1 MGVVGTDQV
10 TFRHVGFEV
19 VLQPGLLTVAVK
31 VKCSPVPI
39 KAFAGVIE
47 MLIPVMIVT
56 VAVAVLE
63 VSAAEVAVM
72 VSVGSA
78 VTTPEI
84 VAVGIVAGAV

>member
-1 MGVVGTDQV
+1 
-10 TFRHVGFEV
+10 
-19 VLQPGLLTVAVK
+19 
-31 VKCSPVPI
+31 
-39 KAFAGVIE
+39 

-56 VAVAVLE
+56 VAVAVFE